1 MEVISEALR
10 YFAET
15 EGVSMNI
22 LVQNEQSKQELLRR
36 FRSEENSVLVGSMSF
51 WEGVDI
57 KGDALSLVVIDKIP
71 FPPPDDPV
79 FEGRSKELEA
89 EGKNS
94 FNEISI
100 PEAIMLLKQGAGRLI
115 RDEKDE
121 GLLIL
126 CDNRLLSKGYG
137 TKIWKSLPDFAR
149 TKVFDTAM
157 NFLERCQEPRG

>member
-1 MEVISEALR
+1 MKLP
-10 YFAET
+10 
-15 EGVSMNI
+15 
-22 LVQNEQSKQELLRR
+22 
-36 FRSEENSVLVGSMSF
+36 GSSS
-51 WEGVDI
+51 GSDT
-57 KGDALSLVVIDKIP
+57 LH
-71 FPPPDDPV
+71 
-79 FEGRSKELEA
+79 EGRSKELEA
-89 EGKNS
+89 EGKSS

>member
-1 MEVISEALR
+1 M
-10 YFAET
+10 
-15 EGVSMNI
+15 
-22 LVQNEQSKQELLRR
+22 
-36 FRSEENSVLVGSMSF
+36 
-51 WEGVDI
+51 
-57 KGDALSLVVIDKIP
+57 
-71 FPPPDDPV
+71 
-79 FEGRSKELEA
+79 
-89 EGKNS
+89 
-94 FNEISI
+94 
-100 PEAIMLLKQGAGRLI
+100 I